1 MSVMTT
7 FLGLLPI
14 LIGLGAGSD
23 VMKRIAAPMAGGIFT
38 SMIMELTVYPAIFY
52 IWKKRELKLIDKPNN

>member
-1 MSVMTT
+1 MTVLTT

-14 LIGLGAGSD
+14 LIGTGIGSD

-38 SMIMELTVYPAIFY
+38 SMVMELAVYPAIYFLVKQHEM
-52 IWKKRELKLIDKPNN
+52 KKLNIIK